1 MKIDFTTDFVFIAN
15 DEDGYYVKGHPV
27 ELESDYTEWSDETD
41 LCDGY
46 GFFIGL
52 AIVSRDKPPT
62 RKGDTDYQKL
72 LLLAS
77 FSEFDIYYKDI
88 LLPVDMTYSELKTL
102 ILQNSRNDK
111 LNQIL

>member
-62 RKGDTDYQKL
+62 RKGDTGY
-72 LLLAS
+72 